1 MYRAIVI
8 LTILLSAC
16 GGGAVGLSPP
26 STVPDVVRPS
36 DGVLVELRFPPGEC
50 MECDYRLELRADGL
64 MVYTTPSRQIQDD
77 YDSDE
82 LVRILDETDLDDLVI
97 GNTDC
102 GREVDG
108 KAEILTV
115 GGTTEIDFC
124 YRQVDGSHPL
134 IRFVRSALDS
144 ADEVAAGE
152 SNLPT

>member
-1 MYRAIVI
+1 MHRVVVI

-26 STVPDVVRPS
+26 STVPDEVRPS

-64 MVYTTPSRQIQDD
+64 MVYQTPSQLVQDD
-77 YDSDE
+77 YDVDE
-82 LVRILDETDLDDLVI
+82 LVRILDAIDLDDLVT

-108 KAEILTV
+108 NAEILTV

-124 YRQVDGSHPL
+124 YRQVDESHPL
-134 IRFVRSALDS
+134 IQFVRSRLGS
-144 ADEVAAGE
+144 AEELAAR
-152 SNLPT
+152 SS